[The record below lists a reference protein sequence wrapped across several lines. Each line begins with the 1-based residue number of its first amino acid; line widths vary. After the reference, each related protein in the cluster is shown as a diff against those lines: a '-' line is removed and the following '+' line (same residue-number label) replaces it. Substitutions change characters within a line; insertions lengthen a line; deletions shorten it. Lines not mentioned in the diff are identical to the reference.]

1 MEIIEYYSSQNKEYW
16 LNEIGKSDWGAG
28 KYLYSLLKENKLK
41 KLVGEEALVLLL
53 IEDNNLISF
62 CTYAPLDDIQ
72 PTKLNPWVGF
82 LY

>member
-41 KLVGEEALVLLL
+41 K
-53 IEDNNLISF
+53 S
-62 CTYAPLDDIQ
+62 CTIFSSSV
-72 PTKLNPWVGF
+72 KLA
-82 LY
+82 